1 MTERS
6 FGKFRASCAC
16 CPATDQG
23 RRQFL
28 AGGLATLGAGLAPSF
43 AALAQTPAPK
53 ARRIDVHHHFSPPAW
68 IAAVKGRDLL
78 NPLNLSWTTERSIE
92 DMDKG
97 DVAASIITVT
107 NPGLWFGD
115 KEATRRLSRDCNE
128 FGAKLV
134 QQHPT
139 RFGLFC
145 ALPLPDVA
153 ATLKEIEYSFDTLKC
168 DGAHFMTSYGETW
181 LGDPVYEPVIAEL
194 NRRKAVVHVHPTA
207 ANCCSNLIKGMSAGI
222 MEYGADTTRAIMA
235 LMWSGQ
241 AAKYQDIRWIW
252 SHAGGTAPFLAG
264 RIDRSSRSLKDKMPQ
279 GAMHEMKKFYYD
291 TAGAANPGAIAS
303 LIQLVS
309 SANIMFGTDFPP
321 GGTSA
326 EVARELA
333 ALKLGFT
340 DADMRAINRDN
351 AVRVVPRLA
360 AS

>member
-1 MTERS
+1 MAKLSYGRFS
-6 FGKFRASCAC
+6 SNCGCCDAPAAQGVDRRRFIAS
-16 CPATDQG
+16 
-23 RRQFL
+23 
-28 AGGLATLGAGLAPSF
+28 GLAALGMGAAPGV
-43 AALAQTPAPK
+43 ARAQTS
-53 ARRIDVHHHFSPPAW
+53 ARRIDIHHHFSPPQW
-68 IAAVKGRDLL
+68 IAAVRGRELL
-78 NPLNLSWTTERSIE
+78 NPGNLSWTAERSIE

-115 KEATRRLSRDCNE
+115 KAQTNKLARDCND

-145 ALPLPDVA
+145 ALPLPDVD
-153 ATLKEIEYSFDTLKC
+153 ATLKEIAYAFDTLKC
-168 DGAHFMTSYGETW
+168 DGAHFMTSYGDTW
-181 LGDPVYEPVIAEL
+181 LGDPAYEPVVAEL

-222 MEYGADTTRAIMA
+222 MEYGTDTTRALMN

-241 AAKYQDIRWIW
+241 AVKYPDVRWIW
-252 SHAGGTAPFLAG
+252 SHAGGTTPFLAG
-264 RIDRSSRSLKDKMPQ
+264 RIDRSSRALKDKMPQ

-309 SANIMFGTDFPP
+309 SANILFGTDFPP

-326 EVARELA
+326 EVAKELA
-333 ALKLGFT
+333 ALRLGFT

-351 AVRVVPRLA
+351 ATRLVPRLA
-360 AS
+360 AG